1 MQFATFFVFQL
12 FPTYQLFHIQSQPNL
27 AAGFPVRVY
36 IPSNRQ
42 STQHYLPHKKHH
54 AACVFHGEVIKFS
67 TITSAVQYNINH
79 DPTGIEWEKREGE

>member
-1 MQFATFFVFQL
+1 DELSAA
-12 FPTYQLFHIQSQPNL
+12 YAL
-27 AAGFPVRVY
+27 ACKFSAPVRAGKPAARFGVRVY

-42 STQHYLPHKKHH
+42 STQHYLPYKKHH

-79 DPTGIEWEKREGE
+79 DPTGIEWEKRRGE